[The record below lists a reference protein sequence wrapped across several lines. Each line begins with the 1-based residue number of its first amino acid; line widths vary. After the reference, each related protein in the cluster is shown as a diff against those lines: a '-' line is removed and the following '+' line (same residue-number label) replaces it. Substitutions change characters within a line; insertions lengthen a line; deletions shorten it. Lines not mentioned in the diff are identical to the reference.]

1 FGFADYDE
9 VVSVGT
15 NGKMTEVA
23 AAMGITSLESM
34 AEFTEVN
41 RRNFEC
47 YRRQL
52 LDVPGIALIDYPAG
66 ESFNYHN
73 GRGGR
78 RRTDGARPRH
88 AAPHPVRGE
97 RHGPALLLPGMPPH
111 GAVSHPLPRRRPPP
125 PRDRAD
131 GGAGGGP
138 RARQRPE

>member
-1 FGFADYDE
+1 TKFLNSFEGGAAVTNDDELAERIRLMTNFGFADYDE

-23 AAMGITSLESM
+23 AAMGITSLESL

-88 AAPHPVRGE
+88 A
-97 RHGPALLLPGMPPH
+97 
-111 GAVSHPLPRRRPPP
+111 
-125 PRDRAD
+125 
-131 GGAGGGP
+131 
-138 RARQRPE
+138 